1 MKYLESVKLV
11 QFFLFE
17 HEDIAIKEITGIFGP
32 NASGKSSLVDAVQ
45 IAMFGANG
53 NLVNLNAQADERA
66 TTRTIRSYCLGMQD
80 ESRYVRENA
89 TTYITLIWRDS
100 VTKEATSM
108 GVCLY
113 ASVDTDKHEVRG
125 RYIVPGIEL
134 SMQDH
139 LDIVNNEAQPRTWET
154 FRHQLVERSKM
165 TGIDPLHPDSE
176 RYIKSALHL
185 LRGAGGVPSF
195 EAFKSA
201 FKFALRMRFDKS
213 VDHIVRYDVLESRP
227 TNIQKFKE
235 VNDTFRRLREMVNQ
249 VKAKINDGE
258 KVAAEYA
265 RAEAAEVRA
274 VTWKALACRAERDEA
289 AHQLEMASDEKQS
302 AEDKL
307 NLLDIEL
314 KQKNGILD
322 DAKLALEATNGQIMG
337 HSAHQESGA
346 LTVEINNSKIEEGK
360 KANEILNSLTLIRKT
375 LREAIASNYL
385 KDSAPKLEA
394 ITQGIEAALPKYKDL
409 TKEQLSLLTSPL
421 TKVAKAANNE
431 LLQAGKGIGANL
443 NLIERELILSN
454 EALKR
459 VKDGRSRLS
468 FETEGLLK
476 ELRDNGINATPVCDL
491 VSITDPSWQ
500 PIIEGYLGKNVEALL
515 VGKEN
520 ELSAFNI
527 YRGLTGPRAIYGA
540 KIVAG
545 SKQHSVISAPGSVAE
560 LIEGD
565 DPAAVAYL
573 RKQFGATIR
582 AVTDAEAIEAK
593 SALTQDGMLTHS
605 GEYNR
610 IKPVAISQLKIG
622 GGSFEQKE
630 PLLKEIKTLEFQVTE
645 LQGKLDAINLLIAGL
660 NTISS
665 QETVISYLTDACDE
679 MHQWRS
685 KAYTLTAKLNQTA
698 DTGYNQLVETADRI
712 KSNISDIEPLVI
724 ALIGEIGRAKGY
736 LEQSISKEKVAI
748 SKSEMSQ
755 KSYVDAEHVDKYDR
769 EFASKQLDMLLEKFD
784 DKFLLMKG
792 YCENQTAEASRL
804 KEIAINKA
812 AREIGEF
819 RVIYREQGVIAQDDW
834 RSESAWMKSLLKRLK
849 ETELVDYDEQMN
861 EAFKTSQETFR
872 TDVAIALN
880 NNIDHLNR
888 SMDRLN
894 KVLSTCPVFSNG
906 ERYQFIRTVRPQL
919 RGLLKYVKDIASFG
933 PNDSLFGSAGEI
945 PEDFRQL
952 LDDKVSP
959 GAAGI
964 ASPLDDYREFFE
976 FDIEILRED
985 SSSKV
990 SSHVGSLS
998 KRLGTGSGGEHRA
1011 PLYVIAG
1018 AALASAYRL
1027 ENGKADGM
1035 RLILLDEAFNK
1046 MDVSNIIATMRYLEE
1061 LGLQI
1066 LMVSPGDN
1074 LGTLT
1079 AFLHRYYDI
1088 LRDAENSSMML
1099 DGHDVSAAT
1108 RLIFRSDLA
1117 EFNPEL
1123 IEQEIINMRK
1133 EQTAQLTNQAITAF

>member
-1 MKYLESVKLV
+1 MKYLESIKLV

-17 HEDIAIKEITGIFGP
+17 NIDIKVKEITGIFGP

-53 NLVNLNAQADERA
+53 SLVNLNAQADERA

-80 ESRYVRENA
+80 ESRYVRDNA

-100 VTKEATSM
+100 ETKEATSM

-125 RYIVPGIEL
+125 RYIVPGVEL

-176 RYIKSALHL
+176 RYIKSALYL
-185 LRGAGGVPSF
+185 LRGSGGVPSF

-213 VDHIVRYDVLESRP
+213 VDHIVRHDVLESRP

-235 VNDTFRRLREMVNQ
+235 VNDTFRRLREMLDR
-249 VKAKINDGE
+249 VKAKIKDGE
-258 KVAAEYA
+258 KVTTEYA
-265 RAEAAEVRA
+265 KAEAADVKA
-274 VTWKALACRAERDEA
+274 TTWQALACRAERDEA
-289 AHQLEMASDEKQS
+289 GHQLEKASEEKQS
-302 AEDKL
+302 AEENLQLL
-307 NLLDIEL
+307 NEEFIL
-314 KQKNGILD
+314 KDRDLTAARNQWEDTNNLIL
-322 DAKLALEATNGQIMG
+322 G
-337 HSAHQESGA
+337 HSAHKENGA
-346 LTVEINNSKIEEGK
+346 INVEINDSKIEEGK
-360 KANEILNSLTLIRKT
+360 KAKEIQNGLTLFRKI
-375 LREAIASNYL
+375 LREAIASGYL
-385 KDSAPKLEA
+385 KDTASQLELIA
-394 ITQGIEAALPKYKDL
+394 QNIEASLPGYKDL
-409 TKEQLSLLTSPL
+409 TREQLASLINPLAKVVSSAKEELFDAGKVIGTGLSLL
-421 TKVAKAANNE
+421 
-431 LLQAGKGIGANL
+431 
-443 NLIERELILSN
+443 ERELELSN

-459 VKDGRSRLS
+459 VKAGRSRLS
-468 FETEGLLK
+468 LETESLLK
-476 ELRDNGINATPVCDL
+476 ELRDNGLDATPVCDL
-491 VSITDPSWQ
+491 VRITDPAWQ
-500 PIIEGYLGKNVEALL
+500 PIIEGYLGRNVEALL
-515 VGKEN
+515 VSKEK
-520 ELSAFNI
+520 ETSAFSI
-527 YRGLTGPRAIYGA
+527 YRGLTGQRTIYGA
-540 KIVAG
+540 KIVAA
-545 SKQHSVISAPGSVAE
+545 SKQHSTEHAPGTVAE
-560 LIEGD
+560 LIEGE

-573 RKQFGATIR
+573 RKQFGVTIR
-582 AVTDAEAIEAK
+582 AVTDSEAINAK

-605 GEYNR
+605 GEYTR
-610 IKPVAISQLKIG
+610 IKSIAISQLKIG
-622 GGSFEQKE
+622 GGSFEQKDS
-630 PLLKEIKTLEFQVTE
+630 LLEEIRQLQTQVNE
-645 LQGKLDAINLLIAGL
+645 QQKKLNAINALIAGL

-665 QETVISYLTDACDE
+665 QETVISYMTEACDE
-679 MHQWRS
+679 MHRWRS
-685 KAYTLTAKLNQTA
+685 KAESLFTRLNESVDEEYAKLIITA
-698 DTGYNQLVETADRI
+698 ENLQKTI
-712 KSNISDIEPLVI
+712 KLIEPSVNELRTK
-724 ALIGEIGRAKGY
+724 IGRAQGE
-736 LEQSISKEKVAI
+736 LAQFANKENEAI
-748 SKSEMSQ
+748 RRCELTQ
-755 KSYVDAEHVDKYDR
+755 KFLQDAENADGYDR
-769 EFASKQLDMLLEKFD
+769 ELASKQLDFLIEKFD
-784 DKFLLMKG
+784 DQYLAMKG
-792 YCENQTAEASRL
+792 YCTSQAAEAGRQ

-819 RVIYREQGVIAQDDW
+819 RVTYREQGVVAQDDW
-834 RSESAWMKSLLKRLK
+834 RSESAWITSLLNRLK

-861 EAFKTSQETFR
+861 EAYRTSQETFR

-888 SMDRLN
+888 SMERLN

-906 ERYQFIRTVRPQL
+906 ERYQFTRTVRPQL
-919 RGLLKYVKDIASFG
+919 RSLLKYVKDIASYG
-933 PNDSLFGSAGEI
+933 PNDSLFGSAGDI

-952 LDDKVSP
+952 LDDKVAP
-959 GAAGI
+959 GAAGM

-985 SSSKV
+985 SFSKEL
-990 SSHVGSLS
+990 SHVGSLS

-1099 DGHDVSAAT
+1099 EGHDVSAAT
-1108 RLIFRSDLA
+1108 REIFRSDLA

-1123 IEQEIINMRK
+1123 IEQEIINIRK
-1133 EQTAQLTNQAITAF
+1133 DQATQIANLVGATA

>member
-17 HEDIAIKEITGIFGP
+17 NIDIKINEITGIFGP

-80 ESRYVRENA
+80 ESKHVRDNA

-125 RYIVPGIEL
+125 RYIVPGVEL

-154 FRHQLVERSKM
+154 FRYQLVERSKM

-185 LRGAGGVPSF
+185 LRGSGGVPSF

-213 VDHIVRYDVLESRP
+213 VDHIVRHDVLESRP

-235 VNDTFRRLREMVNQ
+235 VNDTFRRLREMVAQ
-249 VKAKINDGE
+249 VKAKILDGE

-265 RAEAAEVRA
+265 KAEAASVRA
-274 VTWKALACRAERDEA
+274 TTWNALSCEA
-289 AHQLEMASDEKQS
+289 ASGEAGHYLNLASEEKQI
-302 AEDKL
+302 AEDALQSLVDEFKDKGKVL
-307 NLLDIEL
+307 TDAQHQAESTKNL
-314 KQKNGILD
+314 
-322 DAKLALEATNGQIMG
+322 IMS
-337 HSAHQESGA
+337 HSAHKESGA
-346 LTVEINNSKIEEGK
+346 ITADIEEA
-360 KANEILNSLTLIRKT
+360 KAQESRKSKEIQNNLSLIRNT
-375 LREAIASNYL
+375 LNQAIDSEHL
-385 KDSAPKLEA
+385 KESTNNLQTISKSISD
-394 ITQGIEAALPKYKDL
+394 ALPTCKDL
-409 TKEQLSLLTSPL
+409 TKEQLASLLNPMVIEASH
-421 TKVAKAANNE
+421 ARNE
-431 LLQAGKGIGANL
+431 LFNAGRVIGASLKL
-443 NLIERELILSN
+443 NEDQLEICTDAMR
-454 EALKR
+454 R
-459 VKDGRSRLS
+459 VKEGRSRL
-468 FETEGLLK
+468 FPETESLLR

-491 VSITDPSWQ
+491 VRITDPLWQ
-500 PIIEGYLGKNVEALL
+500 PIIEGYLGRNVEALL
-515 VGKEN
+515 VSKEH
-520 ELSAFNI
+520 ESAAFSI

-540 KIVAG
+540 KIVAA
-545 SKQHSVISAPGSVAE
+545 SKQYAVDHASGSVAE

-573 RKQFGATIR
+573 RKQFGGTIR
-582 AVTDAEAIEAK
+582 AVTDAEAMNAK

-610 IKPVAISQLKIG
+610 IKPTLTSHLKIG
-622 GGSFEQKE
+622 GGSDDQKE
-630 PLLKEIKTLEFQVTE
+630 SLIEEIKLLEINI
-645 LQGKLDAINLLIAGL
+645 GKQKTKLKAINDLIGSL
-660 NTISS
+660 NNISS
-665 QETVISYLTDACDE
+665 QETIINYMSEAYDE
-679 MHQWRS
+679 MRRARS
-685 KAYTLTAKLNQTA
+685 KAETLSIRLYESVDA
-698 DTGYNQLVETADRI
+698 GYANLLRIAGSLKETIDLIEPKVNQLRI
-712 KSNISDIEPLVI
+712 NM
-724 ALIGEIGRAKGY
+724 GRAQSD
-736 LEQSISKEKVAI
+736 LEQCTRKEAEAIEKCESTQKAVKEAKSIEG
-748 SKSEMSQ
+748 
-755 KSYVDAEHVDKYDR
+755 YDR
-769 EFASKQLDMLLEKFD
+769 DFASKQWDILLDKFD
-784 DKFLLMKG
+784 DQFQAMKS
-792 YCENQTAEASRL
+792 YCANQAADAGRQREG
-804 KEIAINKA
+804 AINKA
-812 AREIGEF
+812 SREIGEF
-819 RVIYREQGVIAQDDW
+819 RVIYREQGVIMLDDW
-834 RSESAWMKSLLKRLK
+834 RSESAWMNNLLKRLK
-849 ETELVDYDEQMN
+849 ETELSDYDEQMN
-861 EAFKTSQETFR
+861 EAYRTSQETFR

-888 SMDRLN
+888 TMERLN
-894 KVLSTCPVFSNG
+894 KVLNTCPVFSSG

-919 RGLLKYVKDIASFG
+919 KGLLKYVKDIAAFG

-952 LDDKVSP
+952 LDDKVAP
-959 GAAGI
+959 GAAGM

-985 SSSKV
+985 SLSKEL
-990 SSHVGSLS
+990 SHVGSLS

-1046 MDVSNIIATMRYLEE
+1046 MDVSNIIATMRYLEQ

-1099 DGHDVSAAT
+1099 EGHDVSAAT
-1108 RLIFRSDLA
+1108 RETFRSDLA

-1123 IEQEIINMRK
+1123 IGQEIVSVRN
-1133 EQTAQLTNQAITAF
+1133 AQIAQFAEVVA

>member
-17 HEDIAIKEITGIFGP
+17 NIDIKIKEITGIFGP

-80 ESRYVRENA
+80 ESKYVRDNA

-113 ASVDTDKHEVRG
+113 ASIDTDKHEVRG

-134 SMQDH
+134 SMRDH
-139 LDIVNNEAQPRTWET
+139 LDIVNNEAQPRTWEA

-165 TGIDPLHPDSE
+165 TGVDPLHHDSE
-176 RYIKSALHL
+176 KYIKSALYL
-185 LRGAGGVPSF
+185 LRGSGGIPSF

-213 VDHIVRYDVLESRP
+213 VDHIVRHDVLESRP

-235 VNDTFRRLREMVNQ
+235 VNDTFRRLREMVAQ
-249 VKAKINDGE
+249 VKAKILDGE

-265 RAEAAEVRA
+265 KAEAASVR
-274 VTWKALACRAERDEA
+274 VTTWNALSCEA
-289 AHQLEMASDEKQS
+289 ARSEAGNNLDIASEEKQS
-302 AEDKL
+302 AEEA
-307 NLLDIEL
+307 LLLLEDEF
-314 KQKNGILD
+314 KVKNN
-322 DAKLALEATNGQIMG
+322 ALESAKEQAESTNNLIMS
-337 HSAHQESGA
+337 HSAHKESGA
-346 LTVEINNSKIEEGK
+346 INADIAEAKAQESK
-360 KANEILNSLTLIRKT
+360 KAKDIQNSLSLIRNTLNQAIGSEYLKESATKLTLIAKS
-375 LREAIASNYL
+375 I
-385 KDSAPKLEA
+385 DSA
-394 ITQGIEAALPKYKDL
+394 LPSSKDL
-409 TKEQLSLLTSPL
+409 TSDQLISLLTPMIKEVSYASTEL
-421 TKVAKAANNE
+421 FNAGRSIGSNLKQNE
-431 LLQAGKGIGANL
+431 DQLK
-443 NLIERELILSN
+443 LSKD
-454 EALKR
+454 AMQR
-459 VKDGRSRLS
+459 VKEGRSRLS
-468 FETEGLLK
+468 SETESLLK
-476 ELRDNGINATPVCDL
+476 ELRDNGISATPVCDL
-491 VSITDPSWQ
+491 VRITDSSWQ
-500 PIIEGYLGKNVEALL
+500 PIIEAYLGRNVEALL
-515 VGKEN
+515 VSKEH
-520 ELSAFNI
+520 ETAAFSL

-540 KIVAG
+540 KIVAA
-545 SKQHSVISAPGSVAE
+545 SKQHAIDYVSGSVAE

-565 DPAAVAYL
+565 DPSAVAYL
-573 RKQFGATIR
+573 RKQFGGAIR
-582 AVTDAEAIEAK
+582 AVTDAEAINAK

-610 IKPVAISQLKIG
+610 IKPATRSQLKIG
-622 GGSFEQKE
+622 GGSDDQKSA
-630 PLLKEIKTLEFQVTE
+630 LLEEIRILE
-645 LQGKLDAINLLIAGL
+645 DAISKQKNKLEAINKLIENL
-660 NTISS
+660 NNISS
-665 QETVISYLTDACDE
+665 KETIINYMSEACDE
-679 MHQWRS
+679 MHSLRS
-685 KAYTLTAKLNQTA
+685 KAESLTIRLNESVDAGYAHLLGIAEGLKETIATIGTEVNNLRNKIGRSQADLEQLSRKEKEAVDKFELTQTA
-698 DTGYNQLVETADRI
+698 
-712 KSNISDIEPLVI
+712 
-724 ALIGEIGRAKGY
+724 AK
-736 LEQSISKEKVAI
+736 EAQSEVS
-748 SKSEMSQ
+748 
-755 KSYVDAEHVDKYDR
+755 YDR
-769 EFASKQLDMLLEKFD
+769 DFASRQWDVLLDKFD
-784 DKFLLMKG
+784 DQFQAMKS
-792 YCENQTAEASRL
+792 YCTSQASDAGKQ
-804 KEIAINKA
+804 KESAINKA
-812 AREIGEF
+812 SREIGEF
-819 RVIYREQGVIAQDDW
+819 RVTYREQGVIMQDDW
-834 RSESAWMKSLLKRLK
+834 LSESAWMNSLLKRLK
-849 ETELVDYDEQMN
+849 DTELSEYDEQMN
-861 EAFKTSQETFR
+861 DAYRTSQETFR

-880 NNIDHLNR
+880 NNIEHLNR
-888 SMDRLN
+888 SMERLN
-894 KVLSTCPVFSNG
+894 KVLNTCPVFSNG
-906 ERYQFIRTVRPQL
+906 ERYRFIRTVRPQL
-919 RGLLKYVKDIASFG
+919 KGLLKYVKDIAAYG

-952 LDDKVSP
+952 LDDKVAP
-959 GAAGI
+959 GAAGM

-985 SSSKV
+985 SLSKEL
-990 SSHVGSLS
+990 SHVGSLS

-1046 MDVSNIIATMRYLEE
+1046 MDVSNIIATMRYLEQ

-1099 DGHDVSAAT
+1099 EGHDVSEAT
-1108 RLIFRSDLA
+1108 RETFRSDLA

-1123 IEQEIINMRK
+1123 IEQEMINVRNA
-1133 EQTAQLTNQAITAF
+1133 QIAQLTEVAAL